1 MFLEA
6 GNELDVHAARA
17 CLAAVLDTDAELVAG
32 RWEVARGQ
40 QDPAV
45 LEMFRHTT
53 HVASIA
59 GPAVNALCD
68 YLTLRARV
76 LELEA
81 ERDVRRMTGTPHHPE
96 EGTP

>member
-1 MFLEA
+1 MSTVA
-6 GNELDVHAARA
+6 KELRI
-17 CLAAVLDTDAELVAG
+17 LAEQISQLTMMA
-32 RWEVARGQ
+32 
-40 QDPAV
+40 
-45 LEMFRHTT
+45 

-96 EGTP
+96 EGTR